1 MLLLLLLQVDPIPM
15 EQDRGQDQEVKVKFQ
30 FKEAPIEEVLEYV
43 GKVTGLQVVN
53 EAKATGKVTAWSDSE
68 IPVSH
73 VLAFLE
79 SSLEQKYGLVK
90 LGSVVSVLKYED
102 AKKRTLDIRVTR
114 LPEEVP
120 NTDQVLTVIYP
131 LRNLNVVEVNKELD
145 ELYPKNATVLMNT
158 YSNTLIITGRGD
170 EIHKM
175 MVVFSKIDVEA
186 KEKLV
191 MRVVR
196 LLNADATETAK
207 MINDLFV
214 EENAEQSNPFGGFM
228 RMMMRGGRGEGPGGV
243 EAKEV
248 ASEVIR
254 VVADVRTNSVLIA
267 STEPNVEKI
276 VEIVK
281 QLDEVGASTKVGIF
295 VLQFA
300 DAEATAQL
308 LNDLFTPK
316 RTSTSSQNQQRGGG
330 GGGGRNNMWWMQGGG
345 RQGGQAQPT
354 AVETDFNA
362 VADVRTNSVIVTAG
376 EGQLE
381 QIQDLMKTIDKP
393 MTEYLSV
400 RVFRLRNA
408 DATETASQI
417 KSMFDMTS
425 TTASTTG
432 GGNSR
437 NQRIQGGQQ
446 QSAPTGGGML
456 PSQQVDVVADARTNS
471 VIVKASIEYMGVIE
485 KMVQE
490 LDAQQSEDAQIIVYD
505 PRNVD
510 PAVLVELLRSVNGGQ
525 KIQQTRWTNPFS
537 AYKNTGQTGGN
548 NQNQNP
554 FGNMNTRG
562 GNTGGGNNSARSFRQ
577 LGPFDEQDE
586 DAAPPEFQDPNQEEQ
601 EGGIRGTLDVD
612 SDGSKVIIRTS
623 ERNRAAVLAL
633 LEDLDRI
640 RPQVMIKCRVVDVSV
655 DDALAFG
662 VEGNLGKSEFNF
674 VSDFAEFNPTR
685 IGQGVATLTGGAND
699 NDYDLRLQALARDG
713 RVKILATPSI
723 LVIDNEV
730 ADITIGREVPFIDST
745 QQTPQGGTLNTIRY
759 EDIGVILQVQ
769 PHINPDGK
777 VTMAV
782 HPEVSDIDETRSV
795 PISEGVTSP
804 TFTKNA
810 ATTMVTIR
818 NGQTV
823 VIGGLIRES
832 EEDVHQKVPLLGD
845 IPGLGLLFSRIDKTK
860 TQRELIIFLTPYV
873 VYSEPQ
879 LDELHQLEKASLRLI
894 DERDLMPEGRRWRT
908 YMWR

>member
-1 MLLLLLLQVDPIPM
+1 MLLLLLLQIDPIPM
-15 EQDRGQDQEVKVKFQ
+15 EQDRNQDQEVKVKFQ
-30 FKEAPIEEVLEYV
+30 FKDAPIEEVLDYV
-43 GKVTGLQVVN
+43 GKVTGLQIEN
-53 EAKATGKVTAWSDSE
+53 EAKATGKVTAWSDAE

-73 VLAFLE
+73 VLAFLD
-79 SSLEQKYGLVK
+79 SALDKKYGLVK
-90 LGSVVSVLKYED
+90 MGNIVKVLKYED

-120 NTDQVLTVIYP
+120 PTEQVLTVIYP
-131 LRNLNVVEVNKELD
+131 LKNLNVVEVNKELD
-145 ELYPKNATVLMNT
+145 DLYPRNATVLMNT

-175 MVVFSKIDVEA
+175 MVVFSKLDVEA
-186 KEKLV
+186 KEQLV
-191 MRVVR
+191 LRVIM
-196 LLNADATETAK
+196 LKNADATETAK

-214 EENAEQSNPFGGFM
+214 EENAEQSNPLRGFM
-228 RMMMRGGRGEGPGGV
+228 SMMMRGGRGEGPGGV

-248 ASEVIR
+248 ASQIIR
-254 VVADVRTNSVLIA
+254 VVADIRTNSVLIA
-267 STEPNVEKI
+267 STEAQVEKI
-276 VEIVK
+276 AEVVRE
-281 QLDEVGASTKVGIF
+281 LDEVGSNTKVG
-295 VLQFA
+295 VYGLKHA
-300 DAEATAQL
+300 DANSVADT

-316 RTSTSSQNQQRGGG
+316 RTNASTQAQGGRG
-330 GGGGRNNMWWMQGGG
+330 GGGGRNNMFWMGGRGMQGG
-345 RQGGQAQPT
+345 QQPQA
-354 AVETDFNA
+354 AAETDFNA
-362 VADVRTNSVIVTAG
+362 VADLRTNTVIVTAS
-376 EGQLE
+376 EAQLAAVD
-381 QIQDLMKTIDKP
+381 QLMDELDKP
-393 MTEYLSV
+393 MTEYVTV

-417 KSMFDMTS
+417 STMFNLTP
-425 TTASTTG
+425 TTTTQQTGGGRRNQQQMQGAQQTTG
-432 GGNSR
+432 G
-437 NQRIQGGQQ
+437 
-446 QSAPTGGGML
+446 MM

-471 VIVKASIEYMGVIE
+471 VIVKASVEYMGVVE
-485 KMVQE
+485 QMVRE
-490 LDAQQSEDAQIIVYD
+490 LDKQPSEDAQLIVYRA
-505 PRNVD
+505 RNVD
-510 PAVLVELLRSVNGGQ
+510 PAVLVEMLRSVTGGQ
-525 KIQQTRWTNPFS
+525 KVQQQRWSNPFS
-537 AYKNTGQTGGN
+537 QYRNTQGGGN

-554 FGNMNTRG
+554 FGNVNTRG
-562 GNTGGGNNSARSFRQ
+562 GNSGGGNNSTRTFRQ
-577 LGPFDEQDE
+577 LSPFEEQDAE
-586 DAAPPEFQDPNQEEQ
+586 EPPPAVQDQEE
-601 EGGIRGTLDVD
+601 GGLRGTLEVE
-612 SDGSKVIIRTS
+612 SDGAGNLIIRTA
-623 ERNRAAVLAL
+623 ERNRAALMAL
-633 LEDLDRI
+633 LADLDRI
-640 RPQVMIKCRVVDVSV
+640 RPQVMIKCRVVDVAV

-685 IGQGVATLTGGAND
+685 IGQGVATLTGGVND
-699 NDYDLRLQALARDG
+699 NDYDIRLQALARDG

-723 LVIDNEV
+723 LVIDNEI

-810 ATTMVTIR
+810 VTTMVTIR

-832 EEDVHQKVPLLGD
+832 DEDVKQKVPILGD

-860 TQRELIIFLTPYV
+860 QKRELMIFLTPYV